1 LLLLPASRLLFC
13 CTAPEERGLEGET
26 GPKTPG
32 IPIPIP
38 VLYIERKANKNSPR
52 TTKLHC
58 SRRRIK
64 IISIVVAA
72 AAAPLAH
79 VVVVAVAVV
88 VAIRHG
94 AEIQKEEGSW

>member
-1 LLLLPASRLLFC
+1 LFC
-13 CTAPEERGLEGET
+13 CTAPEKRGLEGET

-64 IISIVVAA
+64 IISIVVAVA

-79 VVVVAVAVV
+79 VVVVAVV